1 MLDSNVELLRAL
13 PIFKGLG
20 EKQLTAILEAG
31 KKVYFEP
38 GQLLTRKDGA
48 GDCAYLV
55 LSGSVRCA
63 GFPGMGIQSEPIGP
77 GALVGEMAMLVE
89 TVYPLTVEAS
99 ERVRALALRRSRL
112 TRVMQRDPG
121 IARQLADNLL
131 LRLRSFAKDL
141 RDFEL
146 LLEKKDSAAP
156 LLAPSTVEAETQTDA
171 FNKSDPRQPTRRFGG
186 EK

>member
-13 PIFKGLG
+13 PIFKGLE

-63 GFPGMGIQSEPIGP
+63 GFPGMGQSEPIGP

-156 LLAPSTVEAETQTDA
+156 LPGPATVEAETQTDA